1 MVTIPTVMNFY
12 YTVVMAYAVYFL
24 FMGFN
29 TELPWDKCNHDYN
42 TPNCYSL
49 PDRDYCRELDNAT
62 VFWNLNCTSI
72 EDYCEKANT
81 SLNLKAFEKPPPG
94 PIDLDNPSLYY
105 THCEILPPS
114 LDNYTFPLPLN
125 GSNAIPLENVTFRK
139 SASEEFW
146 YIDVLGLSVEFG
158 MGGTKIN
165 VTESSWEHWGNPN
178 WKIMGCLLLC
188 WTLVCASLIKG
199 IASYGKVVYFTT
211 TFPYV
216 VLTTFLIYVSTLDGF
231 SDGISYYISPDWSKL
246 GNLKVW
252 QEGAGQ
258 IFYSLGVAVGSQL
271 ILSSFNGFKTNC
283 HRDALLIGLCNST
296 TSIYAGM

>member
-29 TELPWDKCNHDYN
+29 TELPWDRCNHDYN
-42 TPNCYSL
+42 TINCYSL
-49 PDRDYCRELDNAT
+49 PDRDNCIKYTNETGIET
-62 VFWNLNCTSI
+62 VFWNLNCTKI
-72 EDYCEKANT
+72 EDYCAKANMTEDGNGTAFGVFDRPSDNETWYKT
-81 SLNLKAFEKPPPG
+81 SCRNK
-94 PIDLDNPSLYY
+94 IDDS
-105 THCEILPPS
+105 
-114 LDNYTFPLPLN
+114 PLPF
-125 GSNAIPLENVTFRK
+125 ANVTFRK

-146 YIDVLGLSVEFG
+146 YIDVLGLKVNFT

-165 VTESSWEHWGNPN
+165 LEESSWEHWGNPN

-246 GNLKVW
+246 GDLKVW

>member
-29 TELPWDKCNHDYN
+29 TELPWDKCNQDYN
-42 TPNCYSL
+42 TINCYSL
-49 PDRDYCRELDNAT
+49 PDRDFCRDLSNET

-72 EDYCEKANT
+72 EDYCKSANET
-81 SLNLKAFEKPPPG
+81 IEYGVFDKFDIPEHLNE
-94 PIDLDNPSLYY
+94 SSYY
-105 THCEILPPS
+105 SACQVKEDHP
-114 LDNYTFPLPLN
+114 FLN
-125 GSNAIPLENVTFRK
+125 ESTAIPFANVTFRK

-146 YIDVLGLSVEFG
+146 YKNVLGLSVNFT

-165 VTESSWEHWGNPN
+165 LEESSWEHWGNPN

-188 WTLVCASLIKG
+188 WTLVCLSLIKG

-231 SDGISYYISPDWSKL
+231 SNGISYYITPDWSKL
-246 GNLKVW
+246 GDLKVW

>member
-1 MVTIPTVMNFY
+1 
-12 YTVVMAYAVYFL
+12 MAYAVYFL

-42 TPNCYSL
+42 TINCYSL
-49 PDRDYCRELDNAT
+49 PDRDACRDLSNET

-72 EDYCEKANT
+72 EDYCADANGT
-81 SLNLKAFEKPPPG
+81 HLNG
-94 PIDLDNPSLYY
+94 PIYGVFDKLDKV
-105 THCEILPPS
+105 
-114 LDNYTFPLPLN
+114 PLN
-125 GSNAIPLENVTFRK
+125 GSSYYKDCRVLENHPNLPENSSIPFANVTFRK

-146 YIDVLGLSVEFG
+146 YKNVLGLSVNFT
-158 MGGTKIN
+158 MGGTIIN
-165 VTESSWEHWGNPN
+165 TEISSWEHWGNPN

-188 WTLVCASLIKG
+188 WTLVCLSLIKG

-211 TFPYV
+211 MFPYV

-231 SDGISYYISPDWSKL
+231 SNGVSYYITPDWSKL
-246 GNLKVW
+246 GDLKVW